1 MPAQAAPS
9 APVPVVAAPTAVPTP
24 KPEATDLTWMAR
36 YMQGPGYK
44 PEWGQPKSGGILRY
58 GASHT
63 LIGHDPGYGHS
74 FEGPQFLP
82 TYNALLRFDP
92 WVGVSGQIEGDLAE
106 TWDMSGNGTVVTFKL
121 REGVKFQN
129 NPNLPAAVTGV
140 SGDEFTCEGA
150 KASLEYAIN
159 PAEERVRTLK
169 TGPRS
174 ALTHLKGTSCPEGPL
189 GYVFKVDLKE
199 PLARTITM
207 FAGGRGMPNNMDK
220 DFIDWLESECG
231 LCMNDT
237 TPETFLYGTG
247 TGAFSP
253 IEFQSDVVSRV
264 EANPDYFREGL
275 PLLDG
280 MDHFIMKDGTTRFA
294 SMVTGQIDYF
304 GEGSA
309 SLLPAQ
315 VAQVQRSFAN
325 EIVIEPVAHSWG
337 KGLQLNMNRAPFEN
351 VNVRKAL
358 HLAIDRDEWVDFTLA
373 GTLPGV
379 IRPTNWMP
387 PGTIWALP
395 SEEIMSLPGW
405 RQGAGK
411 VEDIAEANRLLDDVF
426 GRDARFSF
434 SCMAQSSQIYLD
446 GCLFIKDQL
455 ARNVGVEVTIDSVES
470 AVQTE
475 RYIAE
480 NYDTHYGSKVTT
492 VVGDPDDYYMISLVP
507 EFESKY
513 YQVTGAEPAGLAAEL
528 EAMARAQSKELDV
541 LKRQQMVYE
550 IERKLATEAFYLI
563 PFPWSNVF
571 PAWRTSVKGWT
582 LGPFPSQVKWAQ
594 WERVWLDRWLDTAL
608 KTERRGVA
616 MPLPSSRQG
625 LGRLRCR

>member
-1 MPAQAAPS
+1 
-9 APVPVVAAPTAVPTP
+9 
-24 KPEATDLTWMAR
+24 
-36 YMQGPGYK
+36 
-44 PEWGQPKSGGILRY
+44 
-58 GASHT
+58 
-63 LIGHDPGYGHS
+63 
-74 FEGPQFLP
+74 
-82 TYNALLRFDP
+82 
-92 WVGVSGQIEGDLAE
+92 
-106 TWDMSGNGTVVTFKL
+106 
-121 REGVKFQN
+121 
-129 NPNLPAAVTGV
+129 
-140 SGDEFTCEGA
+140 
-150 KASLEYAIN
+150 
-159 PAEERVRTLK
+159 
-169 TGPRS
+169 
-174 ALTHLKGTSCPEGPL
+174 
-189 GYVFKVDLKE
+189 
-199 PLARTITM
+199 
-207 FAGGRGMPNNMDK
+207 MPNNMDK
-220 DFIDWLESECG
+220 DFIVWLESECE

-247 TGAFSP
+247 TGAFVP
-253 IEFQSDVVSRV
+253 TEFQSDVVSRV
-264 EANPDYFREGL
+264 EANPNYFREGL

-294 SMVTGQIDYF
+294 SLATGQIDYF

-315 VAQVQRSFAN
+315 VAQVQRSFSN
-325 EIVIEPVAHSWG
+325 EIVIQPVAHSWG

-358 HLAIDRDEWVDFTLA
+358 HLAIDRDDWVNFNLA

-395 SEEIMSLPGW
+395 SDEIMSMPGW
-405 RQGAGK
+405 RQGDGK
-411 VEDIAEANRLLDDVF
+411 VEDIAEANRLLDEAF
-426 GRDARFSF
+426 GKDARFSF

-455 ARNVGVEVTIDSVES
+455 FRNVGVEVSVDSVES

-492 VVGDPDDYYMISLVP
+492 VVGDPDDWCMISLVP

-513 YQVTGAEPAGLAAEL
+513 YQATGAEIAEPAGLAAEL
-528 EAMARAQSKELDV
+528 EAMVREQSKELDV
-541 LKRQQMVYE
+541 VKRREMVHE
-550 IERKLATEAFYLI
+550 IERKLATEAYYSI

-571 PAWRTSVKGWT
+571 PAWRTNVKGWT

-594 WERVWLDRWLDTAL
+594 WERVWLVR
-608 KTERRGVA
+608 
-616 MPLPSSRQG
+616 
-625 LGRLRCR
+625 